1 MAMGRGSRQKEPE
14 FVRRARGQ
22 QTLVGDGGAEGWS
35 AGLTLWGNR
44 APRAPERDSDSLLG
58 VGLCPPER

>member
-1 MAMGRGSRQKEPE
+1 MAMERGSRQKEPE
-14 FVRRARGQ
+14 FVQRARGQ
-22 QTLVGDGGAEGWS
+22 QTLVGDRGAAGWS

-44 APRAPERDSDSLLG
+44 APGAPGRDSDSLLG